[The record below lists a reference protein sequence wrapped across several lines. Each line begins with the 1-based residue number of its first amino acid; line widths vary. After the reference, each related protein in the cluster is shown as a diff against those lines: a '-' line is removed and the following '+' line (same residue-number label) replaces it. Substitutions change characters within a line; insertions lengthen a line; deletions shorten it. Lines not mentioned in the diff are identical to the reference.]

1 MLKNRLVAL
10 RFLLLDM
17 QMASSVLAEL
27 KAAKKK
33 ALAEVLAAEKQLRW
47 QKSSRSSFKEQTAS
61 FCFRSSVV
69 VCL

>member
-27 KAAKKK
+27 KAAKKSTGRSVGGRK
-33 ALAEVLAAEKQLRW
+33 AAEVAEKFSKL
-47 QKSSRSSFKEQTAS
+47 
-61 FCFRSSVV
+61 FRSTDS
-69 VCL
+69 